1 MAYVRAKM
9 WEKSH
14 EFVIEERRRREQHKK
29 RKQKREEEG
38 KAWERDFEEALRRG
52 EDRRRRSKWK
62 QCWEGYLRSWEN
74 SQKMLERGNIRN
86 RMHWPV
92 ESGKYEDVGNKEVER
107 FFKNA
112 PQPLRGELDVNVEAI
127 LKVERVRWHPD
138 KVQQRFGSQG
148 VDDEIMMKVTA
159 IFQVIDGMWSAVR
172 EG

>member
-14 EFVIEERRRREQHKK
+14 EFVIEERRRREQQNK

-38 KAWERDFEEALRRG
+38 KAWERDFEEALKRG

-74 SQKMLERGNIRN
+74 SQKMLKRGNIRD

-92 ESGKYEDVGNKEVER
+92 ESGKYEDVGKKEVER

-112 PQPLRGELDVNVEAI
+112 PQPIRGEPDVNVEAI

-138 KVQQRFGSQG
+138 KVQQRFGRQG
-148 VDDEIMMKVTA
+148 VDDETMKKVTA
-159 IFQVIDGMWSAVR
+159 TFQIIDGMWSAVR
-172 EG
+172 QD